1 MTSDGNMNSV
11 VYGAVVPDGDW
22 RWIIVF
28 ASFMIHFI
36 IHGITYS
43 MGDLF
48 LRPMMHGLNKN
59 RGSVATIFGILKAIM
74 LATGIGFGLIYLPA
88 IVSVSFYFESKRSFA
103 MGIAVWGS
111 GWGTLVF
118 RITMSYIINAPLWF
132 GYERDLRLEA
142 VVIFICVIFAA
153 LMIPLS
159 QEPSERSR
167 TERKTREKAKQRGLK
182 TGTTTNQNNE
192 QQSELLPTNQES
204 RISLQ
209 EVSVVSTES
218 TAVVPVE
225 QEYLLSDDKHRVSLS
240 NFKKNDLYI
249 NNSTDET
256 LSISRENV
264 LKTMTIDLPVV
275 VLRKDAIY
283 QVSLH
288 NIPLNNKDID
298 EYHCQMIKT
307 SDMKNETITKVTEKS
322 FLAKIVKQINFS
334 LLKD

>member
-43 MGDLF
+43 MGALF
-48 LRPMMHGLNKN
+48 LRPMMHGLNKS
-59 RGSVATIFGILKAIM
+59 RGSVATIFGILKATI
-74 LATGIGFGLIYLPA
+74 LATGPIAAIFTNTCGCRQVTTIGTCLAAAGFLASCFWTNLWFYYLTIGIIGGIGFGLIYLPA

-118 RITMSYIINAPLWF
+118 RTTMSYIINAPLWF
-132 GYERDLRLEA
+132 GYERVLLLEA
-142 VVIFICVIFAA
+142 VVIFICVLFAA

-192 QQSELLPTNQES
+192 QQSELLPTNQE
-204 RISLQ
+204 RFEI
-209 EVSVVSTES
+209 
-218 TAVVPVE
+218 
-225 QEYLLSDDKHRVSLS
+225 
-240 NFKKNDLYI
+240 
-249 NNSTDET
+249 
-256 LSISRENV
+256 
-264 LKTMTIDLPVV
+264 
-275 VLRKDAIY
+275 
-283 QVSLH
+283 
-288 NIPLNNKDID
+288 
-298 EYHCQMIKT
+298 
-307 SDMKNETITKVTEKS
+307 
-322 FLAKIVKQINFS
+322 
-334 LLKD
+334 